1 MNRNEQ
7 NKAPIS
13 KQTLNRMPAYLLY
26 LKNLDLQ
33 ERQSISAS
41 AIASDLNL
49 NEIQVRKDLAAVSSS
64 GGKPRKGFDIHMLIE
79 DIKAYLGYDDVNNA
93 VIAGAGKLGQALLC
107 YDGFSEYGLN
117 ILAAFDSDP
126 AVIHQSVNAKM
137 VYPIEKMPEICH
149 LLNIQIGIITVP
161 AAYAQLVCD
170 QFVKSG
176 IRAIWN
182 FAPVLLNVPQDILV
196 QNENMAVSLAI
207 LSKHLSVK
215 LKKND

>member
-1 MNRNEQ
+1 MEEQ
-7 NKAPIS
+7 KKAPIS
-13 KQTLNRMPAYLLY
+13 KQTLNRMPAYFLY
-26 LKNLDLQ
+26 LKKLDFQ
-33 ERQSISAS
+33 EHQSISAA
-41 AIASDLNL
+41 AIANDLNL

-64 GGKPRKGFDIHMLIE
+64 GGKPHKGFDICTLIE

-93 VIAGAGKLGQALLC
+93 VIVGAGKLGQALLC

-117 ILAAFDSDP
+117 ILAAFDANP
-126 AVIHQSVNAKM
+126 TVIHRSINSKY
-137 VYPIEKMPEICH
+137 VYPMEKIPEICH

-170 QFVKSG
+170 QLVDSG

-182 FAPVLLNVPQDILV
+182 FAPVLLNVPQKILV

-207 LSKHLSVK
+207 LSKHLAVK
-215 LKKND
+215 LQEK